1 MGRLRYIRE
10 QAGYSQQDLANES
23 GVSQHTISEIELGRR
38 KPQGRTLRKLA
49 KVLGVRVADLHRE
62 PDHPKGRSPP
72 LSAEWARSVSDK
84 DAFRRVVAV
93 APTEELQGLATELV
107 AEHHHTRLLENERG
121 RELSPEVSRRTMDL
135 WSAMIVAEVLASR
148 GERVP
153 ETCLLVLRRQIDALT
168 TPLVVREDQESRE
181 AG

>member
-1 MGRLRYIRE
+1 MERLRYIRE

-49 KVLGVRVADLHRE
+49 KVLGVRVADFYWE

-84 DAFRRVVAV
+84 DTFRRVVAV
-93 APTEELQGLATELV
+93 APTEALQGLATELV

-135 WSAMIVAEVLASR
+135 SSAMIVAEVLASR

-168 TPLVVREDQESRE
+168 TPLVVREDRESRE

>member
-49 KVLGVRVADLHRE
+49 KVLGVRVADLHWE
-62 PDHPKGRSPP
+62 PDHPKERSPP

-121 RELSPEVSRRTMDL
+121 RELPDVSRRTMDL
-135 WSAMIVAEVLASR
+135 SSAMIVAEVLASR